1 MNEAFRREE
10 EEPGGGEEHG
20 FTDQK
25 RIVVVGKRIV
35 GVVERRRAR
44 FERVLKREEEK
55 TILINIYKRSSG
67 IAVNLIS
74 LIVQL

>member
-20 FTDQK
+20 FTDQ
-25 RIVVVGKRIV
+25 KRIV